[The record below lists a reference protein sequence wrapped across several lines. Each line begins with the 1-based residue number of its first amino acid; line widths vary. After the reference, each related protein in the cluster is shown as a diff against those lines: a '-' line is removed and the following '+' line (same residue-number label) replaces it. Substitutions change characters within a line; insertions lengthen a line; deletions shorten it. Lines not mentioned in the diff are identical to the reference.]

1 MNNLAIQ
8 LEELKQIAGHVAGKN
23 IIDEISQLQNKL
35 LQEKLYIVVVGL
47 FKRGKSSLINSLLE
61 KEIVPVAVTPLTA
74 IITLIEYTD
83 GPPFT
88 EVHFQNGQMEKKEIG
103 ETSLYVSEEENP
115 NNEKKVEVV
124 KIFDTTPLLKQL
136 TLVDTP
142 GLGSAF
148 EHNTETTLRFIPK
161 VDAAIFVLSADMP
174 VSKLDIEFL
183 NELKQ
188 FTSNILF
195 VLNKADLLTEKEMQ
209 KILQHNTN
217 VIAGIMKVKAESI
230 SILPVSS
237 RYSGSSPANE
247 GIHFLRNQILSL
259 AQRDKQQILQQS
271 GMRQFRALK
280 NELTSLLQ
288 LKLDSLLMPV
298 KELEQRQQ
306 QFKNSVSLM
315 QGQKDEFQ
323 ILISGKI
330 KQLDQYIH
338 ETVNRIKKEVALEID
353 EKIEKEISKKTFLKD
368 PVTIYSFQ
376 KEINQLVL
384 SRFGETKE
392 KMETEAKQHFHNLLQ
407 QYSSR
412 SQSFLNEL
420 AKNLSALMGLD
431 FDLIAGKFDLDVY
444 TSFYLTLEGGEQP
457 IDFGTGLFGA
467 FISSSKKEKRM
478 AEKMKEHF
486 HTVINTNT
494 ASIIY
499 DLQYKIQESFRKFN
513 YDLNNRLKELLAG
526 IENIL
531 EETLREKNK
540 TTGEISEETKTIR
553 EKIEILHRLDTK
565 PE

>member
-1 MNNLAIQ
+1 MNSLAKQ
-8 LEELKQIAGHVAGKN
+8 LEELKQIASNIAGKN
-23 IIDEISQLQNKL
+23 IVDEITQLQNKL

-83 GPPFT
+83 AKPFT
-88 EVHFQNGQMEKKEIG
+88 EVLFQNGQLEKKEIG
-103 ETSLYVSEEENP
+103 ETSYYVSEEENP

-124 KIFDTTPLLKQL
+124 KIFDTTPLLKRL

-195 VLNKADLLTEKEMQ
+195 VLNKADLLTEKELQ
-209 KILQHNTN
+209 KILQHNTS
-217 VIAGIMKVKAESI
+217 VITGIMQAKTEAI
-230 SILPVSS
+230 NILPVSS
-237 RYSGSSPANE
+237 KTSGSVLINE
-247 GIHFLRNQILSL
+247 GINLLRNKIISL
-259 AQRDKQQILQQS
+259 AQKDKQQILQQS
-271 GMRQFRALK
+271 GVRQFRGLK

-288 LKLDSLLMPV
+288 LKLDGLQMPV
-298 KELEQRQQ
+298 KELEQKQQ

-338 ETVNRIKKEVALEID
+338 ETVNNIKNEVD
-353 EKIEKEISKKTFLKD
+353 KEIAEKVEQEFLKKPFLKNAD
-368 PVTIYSFQ
+368 AIYVFQ
-376 KEINQLVL
+376 KEINHLVL
-384 SRFGETKE
+384 SRFGQTKE

-457 IDFGTGLFGA
+457 IDFGGGIFNAILPA
-467 FISSSKKEKRM
+467 AKKEKRI
-478 AEKMKEHF
+478 ALKMKEHF
-486 HTVINTNT
+486 HEVINTNT

-499 DLQYKIQESFRKFN
+499 DLQYKVQESFRKFN
-513 YDLNNRLKELLAG
+513 YDLNNRLKELLSG
-526 IENIL
+526 IEKIL
-531 EETLREKNK
+531 EETLQEKNK
-540 TTGEISEETKTIR
+540 TAGEISEETKNIS
-553 EKIEILHRLDTK
+553 ERLKALRIMDDIVK
-565 PE
+565 